1 MFNRTHERS
10 HTGPSTAKAS
20 PIGCT
25 RAPAALGQARSEQG
39 QAAAART
46 PGARSADT
54 SQGRWDG
61 GRSFPH
67 PQRLPSWRATPVASS
82 ALRRAHLPEG
92 LGTPVSHPA
101 SPGRKGRARGRSP
114 AACRRAAGVGLWT
127 RKPGSQEWGPGSAG
141 APRREV
147 RALSSRGLQAGALG
161 AGGPK
166 RLTAPDPG
174 PPGPATRVPTRRP
187 ARRADCEPGS
197 ARLLPGPPLLAPHP
211 AALSPASPRPLPSP
225 ALPVSPTVRAGAP
238 PPPPPP
244 PRPPLRPPRGAE
256 PQ

>member
-1 MFNRTHERS
+1 MPVRVLCS
-10 HTGPSTAKAS
+10 Q
-20 PIGCT
+20 T
-25 RAPAALGQARSEQG
+25 RASAR
-39 QAAAART
+39 
-46 PGARSADT
+46 RSGHSCFTLDPPPPP
-54 SQGRWDG
+54 R
-61 GRSFPH
+61 
-67 PQRLPSWRATPVASS
+67 
-82 ALRRAHLPEG
+82 
-92 LGTPVSHPA
+92 
-101 SPGRKGRARGRSP
+101 PGRKGRPRGCCP
-114 AACRRAAGVGLWT
+114 AACRRAAGVGLWM

-141 APRREV
+141 AQRREV

-161 AGGPK
+161 AGGLK
-166 RLTAPDPG
+166 RLTAPTPG
-174 PPGPATRVPTRRP
+174 PPAPATREPTGRP

-211 AALSPASPRPLPSP
+211 AALAPASPRPLPSP